1 MNTALFVIDIDA
13 TKLNRIASDTTVDA
27 IETTIKNWFRNAR
40 DKGEGGRK
48 RKNVST
54 TKKGYSK
61 GGSGAASKHDAT
73 PFTQ

>member
-40 DKGEGGRK
+40 DKGEGGGK